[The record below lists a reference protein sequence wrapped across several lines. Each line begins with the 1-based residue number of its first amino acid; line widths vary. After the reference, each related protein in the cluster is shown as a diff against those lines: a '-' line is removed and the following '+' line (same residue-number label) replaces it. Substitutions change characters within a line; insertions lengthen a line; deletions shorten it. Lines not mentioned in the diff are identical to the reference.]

1 MRLLTGNTLET
12 GDVVWWDGQG
22 WSLHLRDAV
31 DVDADGDRAG
41 GDALLAATLAAE
53 RINDPALID
62 ATATAD
68 GPRPRTMRERV
79 RGAGPTVRLDLNRIP
94 ANV

>member
-12 GDVVWWDGQG
+12 GDVVWWNGEG
-22 WSLHLRDAV
+22 WSLHLHDAI
-31 DVDADGDRAG
+31 DVDAG

-62 ATATAD
+62 ATATAV

-79 RGAGPTVRLDLNRIP
+79 RGAGPTVRLDLNREP
-94 ANV
+94 V

>member
-22 WSLHLRDAV
+22 WSLHLHDAA
-31 DVDADGDRAG
+31 DVDTG
-41 GDALLAATLAAE
+41 GDALLAETLAAE

-62 ATATAD
+62 ATATVA

-79 RGAGPTVRLDLNRIP
+79 RGAGPTVRLDLNREP
-94 ANV
+94 D

>member
-1 MRLLTGNTLET
+1 MRLLTGNILES
-12 GDVVWWDGQG
+12 GDVVWWDGGG

-31 DVDADGDRAG
+31 DVGAAGDT
-41 GDALLAATLAAE
+41 LLADTLAQE

-62 ATATAD
+62 AVATDA

-79 RGAGPTVRLDLNRIP
+79 RGAGPTVRRDLGVQ
-94 ANV
+94 ADV

>member
-12 GDVVWWDGQG
+12 GDVVWWDGSG
-22 WSLHLRDAV
+22 WSRDLREAV
-31 DVDADGDRAG
+31 DVGAA

-53 RINDPALID
+53 RINDPALVD
-62 ATATAD
+62 AEPTPA

-79 RGAGPTVRLDLNRIP
+79 RGGGPTVRDLKHEP
-94 ANV
+94 ADV

>member
-1 MRLLTGNTLET
+1 MRLLTGNILET
-12 GDVVWWDGQG
+12 GDVVWWSGAD
-22 WSLHLRDAV
+22 WSLHLADAV
-31 DVDADGDRAG
+31 DVGAE

-62 ATATAD
+62 AEPTPA

-79 RGAGPTVRLDLNRIP
+79 RGAGPTVRPDLNRV
-94 ANV
+94 AA

>member
-1 MRLLTGNTLET
+1 MLRLLTGNILET
-12 GDVVWWDGQG
+12 GDVVWWTGHD

-31 DVDADGDRAG
+31 DIGAG
-41 GDALLAATLAAE
+41 GDALLARTLAEE

-62 ATATAD
+62 AEATPA

-79 RGAGPTVRLDLNRIP
+79 RGAGPTVRLDLNRES
-94 ANV
+94 AGV

>member
-1 MRLLTGNTLET
+1 MRLLTGNILES
-12 GDVVWWDGQG
+12 GDVVWWDGTG
-22 WSLHLRDAV
+22 WSLHLADAA
-31 DVDADGDRAG
+31 DVGAD

-62 ATATAD
+62 AEPTAA

-79 RGAGPTVRLDLNRIP
+79 RGAGPTVRRDLGVQ
-94 ANV
+94 ADV